1 MHAPRSQL
9 LEALL
14 EVLPPARHAH
24 REDVPKGGRIDTHG
38 PGAPENEHLF
48 FLRRDSFQGNLVFQA
63 EF

>member
-38 PGAPENEHLF
+38 PGAPEK
-48 FLRRDSFQGNLVFQA
+48 
-63 EF
+63 